1 MGGRCRKGF
10 MPHKREGWSA
20 RCRSQSGGGGAGGA
34 RQSLSRRQENGKE
47 KNKFLFQKQPAVIL
61 SLLPGKEKRPKRLL
75 PSSGFL
81 AGKKFLEAST
91 PSLLSA
97 AVKKHSGSS
106 INIFPVDTTCQPSSG
121 KVIQSAVPE
130 RREGFMRKSGNTFSG
145 GGTVL
150 FWAAERAEKGI

>member
-1 MGGRCRKGF
+1 MPVTIWRRRRRRPPVSFLPAGKRKGE
-10 MPHKREGWSA
+10 K
-20 RCRSQSGGGGAGGA
+20 SG
-34 RQSLSRRQENGKE
+34 SLSKIAGRNFIPAARKRKE
-47 KNKFLFQKQPAVIL
+47 TK
-61 SLLPGKEKRPKRLL
+61 KRPKRLL
-75 PSSGFL
+75 PSFGFL